1 MDAKYNQYRK
11 GDTFDGRKYT
21 FPFDLT
27 GASIL
32 IQFRETPQ
40 SSVAFEFKTIDN
52 TLRVPEPSNGEVFM
66 YPRYMDYPAATYQYD
81 IQITFSTGRTK
92 TYAADTLTIF
102 QDISR

>member
-1 MDAKYNQYRK
+1 MDTKYNQYRK
-11 GDTFDGRKYT
+11 GDTFDGRKIK

-52 TLRVPEPSNGEVFM
+52 TLRVPEPNNGEVFM
-66 YPRYMDYPAATYQYD
+66 YPRDMDYPAATYKYD
-81 IQITFSTGRTK
+81 IQITFASGRTK
-92 TYAADTLTIF
+92 TYAADKLIIF
-102 QDISR
+102 PDISR